1 MIQKTQLPV
10 FCGTLLPVAQASRV
24 GPTAEVEQKLN
35 QFARDFFLTFNY
47 SFTVFLNVFPSGVHD
62 NSEAIFLSACFLS
75 CFILI
80 FFKDMSDHEE
90 R

>member
-10 FCGTLLPVAQASRV
+10 FCGPLLPVAQAFRV
-24 GPTAEVEQKLN
+24 GPITEVERKFKSVLLET
-35 QFARDFFLTFNY
+35 FFLTFNY
-47 SFTVFLNVFPSGVHD
+47 SFTVFLNIFPSGVHD

-80 FFKDMSDHEE
+80 F
-90 R
+90 